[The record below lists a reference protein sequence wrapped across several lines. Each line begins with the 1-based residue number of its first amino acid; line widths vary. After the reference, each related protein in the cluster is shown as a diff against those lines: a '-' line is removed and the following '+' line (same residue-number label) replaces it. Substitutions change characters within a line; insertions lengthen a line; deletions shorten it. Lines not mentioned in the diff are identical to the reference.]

1 MNEWEEGRR
10 KEGEEGSKKGT
21 KKKETKETFCVAKI
35 GMWVRTQNGNS
46 RWKEIVAAF

>member
-1 MNEWEEGRR
+1 MGGR
-10 KEGEEGSKKGT
+10 KEKGRKGRKEVKKET
-21 KKKETKETFCVAKI
+21 KKKETKETFSVAKI